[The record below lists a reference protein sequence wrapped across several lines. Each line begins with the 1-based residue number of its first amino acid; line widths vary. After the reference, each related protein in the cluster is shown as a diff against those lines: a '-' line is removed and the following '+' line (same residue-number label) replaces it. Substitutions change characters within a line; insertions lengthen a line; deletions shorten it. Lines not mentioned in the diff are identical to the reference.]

1 MVNQVVKYSPALDR
15 TFAALADPVRRAVLE
30 RLQDGEA
37 TVSELAEP
45 HRMSLPAFLKH
56 VGVLRRAGL
65 VSDRKVGRERRC
77 RLAARPLEAAE
88 DWITQYRR
96 FWGRQ
101 LDSLERYLTDQPD
114 KEDPAWQQPQSTPPT
129 PSRSGGRSRRR
140 STRSTRRGPR
150 RRR

>member
-30 RLQDGEA
+30 HLRDGEA
-37 TVSELAEP
+37 TVSELARP
-45 HRMSLPAFLKH
+45 YRMSLPAFLKH

-77 RLAARPLEAAE
+77 RLAAQPLAAAG
-88 DWITQYRR
+88 DWITRYRR

-101 LDSLERYLTDQPD
+101 LDSLERYLNEQQHR
-114 KEDPAWQQPQSTPPT
+114 EDPAWQPQSTPPT
-129 PSRSGGRSRRR
+129 PSRSGGRSPRRSRR
-140 STRSTRRGPR
+140 STGRGR
-150 RRR
+150 RRRR

>member
-1 MVNQVVKYSPALDR
+1 MVNYQPALDH

-30 RLQDGEA
+30 RLMNGEA
-37 TVSELAEP
+37 SVGELARP
-45 HRMSLPAFLKH
+45 HPMSLPAFLKH

-65 VSDRKVGRERRC
+65 VTDRKVGRERRC
-77 RLAARPLEAAE
+77 RLAAHPLQAAG

-101 LDSLERYLTDQPD
+101 LDSLERYLNEQANR
-114 KEDPAWQQPQSTPPT
+114 EDPSWPPQSTPPT
-129 PSRSGGRSRRR
+129 PSSSGGATRRR
-140 STRSTRRGPR
+140 STRSGGRGPR